1 MLELSV
7 SAELRAGVGTELN
20 FYMRVTLFFL
30 LFLSLCGNSL
40 ASNKECVVLLHGLAR
55 VSNSMAELER
65 KLDRSG
71 FLAVNITYPSR
82 RDEIELLAE
91 EAIGRGLSAC
101 GEQEV
106 PKVHFVTHSLG
117 GILVRQYLEREP
129 LSQLGRVVM
138 LGPPNQGT
146 ALVDR
151 LRQVPGWTLL
161 GPAADVLGTGPD
173 SIISKLGPVQFELG
187 VIAGDVNVNPLAALF
202 LQGENDSVVTVES
215 TRVAGMDEHLVLPV
229 IHTIMMRN
237 NLLIDHTIHYLKTGN
252 FIPQ

>member
-1 MLELSV
+1 
-7 SAELRAGVGTELN
+7 
-20 FYMRVTLFFL
+20 MRVTVLFL
-30 LFLSLCGNSL
+30 LFLFLGENSL

-71 FLAVNITYPSR
+71 FIAVNITYPSR
-82 RDEIELLAE
+82 RGEIETLAKD
-91 EAIGRGLSAC
+91 AIGHALSVCDA
-101 GEQEV
+101 QSV
-106 PKVHFVTHSLG
+106 SKVHFVTHSLG
-117 GILVRQYLEREP
+117 GILVRQYLEEESLP
-129 LSQLGRVVM
+129 HLGRVVM

-151 LRQVPGWTLL
+151 LRRVPGWAWL
-161 GPAADVLGTGPD
+161 GPAADALGTGPE
-173 SIISKLGPVQFELG
+173 SILSSLGPVQFELG

-229 IHTIMMRN
+229 MHTVMMRN
-237 NLLIDHTIHYLKTGN
+237 NRLIDHTIHYLKTGN